1 MDLFTGITPIA
12 IRIQHS
18 YRNCK
23 HKFSYCLKIY
33 ENKWKINRRNV
44 DS

>member
-18 YRNCK
+18 YGKCK
-23 HKFSYCLKIY
+23 YKFSYSLKIY
-33 ENKWKINRRNV
+33 ENKWKIIHAHA
-44 DS
+44 DF